1 MGALTDM
8 GFTYGLPG
16 GAFYIY
22 TNISRTGMPAPQFCE
37 ALLQEARVLIFP
49 GSMFGDDS
57 DDYIRISYV
66 QPIARIM
73 EAADRIR
80 AFMARL

>member
-1 MGALTDM
+1 
-8 GFTYGLPG
+8 
-16 GAFYIY
+16 
-22 TNISRTGMPAPQFCE
+22 
-37 ALLQEARVLIFP
+37 
-49 GSMFGDDS
+49 MFGDDS